1 MAIEVE
7 QIYGLAII
15 MWLWVLCSWSV
26 LQTFSEIYPVKWTKY
41 NLLTKTLAF
50 LTGPLLL
57 TIVLFLKKNKKA
69 QL

>member
-1 MAIEVE
+1 MEVE
-7 QIYGLAII
+7 QIYGIAII
-15 MWLWVLCSWSV
+15 MWLWVLCSWAV
-26 LQTFSEIYPVKWTKY
+26 LQTFSEIYSVKWSKY

-50 LTGPLLL
+50 LTGPFLL